1 MDSFAIEVSAYRI
14 GGSDYFERVFVPRIE
29 QLWPGG
35 ETVVT
40 LQGRLRPSSALTVY
54 LNDWTIVRP
63 GILACLTR
71 IATEDGRPLAPERPA
86 LYSEYPCD
94 VPIHS
99 SHIGYDTDDGVV
111 TLGLRR
117 PSRSWMPEHTAPLD
131 QAG

>member
-14 GGSDYFERVFVPRIE
+14 GGGDYFERVFVPRIE

-35 ETVVT
+35 ETVVQ
-40 LQGRLRPSSALTVY
+40 LQGRLRPSAMMTVY
-54 LNDWTIVRP
+54 LSNWTIVRP
-63 GILACLTR
+63 GILSCLTR
-71 IATEDGRPLAPERPA
+71 VTTEDGRPLAPERPA

-94 VPIHS
+94 VPIYS

-117 PSRSWMPEHTAPLD
+117 PTRSWMPEHVALLD